1 VTAGRR
7 APAGAGRAGGTAAGG
22 APHGPAGAPLV
33 WLNGDIVA
41 RDAAALPLLDR
52 GARDGEGLFETL
64 RVTGGEPWLW
74 HAHVERLVVSA
85 AELGFPVPPSP
96 ALLRRAL
103 AELARATGL
112 DEAVARIT
120 VTRGRAGAR
129 PARSGCWIEL
139 EPLAARR
146 WRRLAAGGVRALRSL
161 RAFEPGTLGRY
172 KTTSRLAWNLARDE
186 ARARGA
192 DEALLLAAD
201 GQLLEGATSNV
212 FVVAGGALL
221 TPPLDRNVL
230 PGIVRGR
237 VLALAARLGIPTRET
252 PIGPGVLARAEE
264 VLLTNSVQEIAW
276 VAELDGAALPS
287 RAVGEALAAAW
298 RESVRPG

>member
-1 VTAGRR
+1 
-7 APAGAGRAGGTAAGG
+7 
-22 APHGPAGAPLV
+22 
-33 WLNGDIVA
+33 
-41 RDAAALPLLDR
+41 
-52 GARDGEGLFETL
+52 
-64 RVTGGEPWLW
+64 
-74 HAHVERLVVSA
+74 
-85 AELGFPVPPSP
+85 
-96 ALLRRAL
+96 
-103 AELARATGL
+103 
-112 DEAVARIT
+112 
-120 VTRGRAGAR
+120 
-129 PARSGCWIEL
+129 
-139 EPLAARR
+139 
-146 WRRLAAGGVRALRSL
+146 WRRLAAGGVRALTSR

-192 DEALLLAAD
+192 DEALLVAAD
-201 GQLLEGATSNV
+201 GELLEGATSNV

-237 VLALAARLGIPTRET
+237 VLALAARLGIPARET

-298 RESVRPG
+298 RQSVKPG

>member
-1 VTAGRR
+1 MTAERR
-7 APAGAGRAGGTAAGG
+7 TPAGQRPAAGAAAG
-22 APHGPAGAPLV
+22 AAPLV

-41 RDAAALPLLDR
+41 RDAAVLPLLDR

-74 HAHVERLVVSA
+74 QAHLERLVVSA

-96 ALLRRAL
+96 GRLRRAL
-103 AELARATGL
+103 AELATRTGL

-129 PARSGCWIEL
+129 PARAGCWIEM

-146 WRRLAAGGVRALRSL
+146 WRGLAAGGGARALISR

-192 DEALLLAAD
+192 DEALLVAAD
-201 GQLLEGATSNV
+201 GELLEGATCNV
-212 FVVAGGALL
+212 FVVVAGTLL

-230 PGIVRGR
+230 PGIVRGGA
-237 VLALAARLGIPTRET
+237 LALAARLGIPARET

-264 VLLTNSVQEIAW
+264 VLLTNSVQEMAP
-276 VAELDGAALPS
+276 VVELDGLPLPS
-287 RAVGEALAAAW
+287 RAVGEALARAW